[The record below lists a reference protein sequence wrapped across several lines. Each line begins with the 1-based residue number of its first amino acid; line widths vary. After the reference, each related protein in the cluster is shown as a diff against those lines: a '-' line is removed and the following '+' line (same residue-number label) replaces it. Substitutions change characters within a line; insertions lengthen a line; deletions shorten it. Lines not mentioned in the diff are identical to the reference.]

1 MKFATR
7 AISVAS
13 VSLFLALAF
22 GADDQTP
29 RTPEIPRVWDER
41 ALRDGATPVAGL
53 NARPGHISETE
64 YYRLPIED
72 LRTYPVYYPGR
83 EPAGRTVFEES
94 DAPQLRTTDPR
105 LIAKVRSREFY
116 EEQQATAN
124 IPSLRVSVETTHL
137 LKALPA
143 FQAARTDGA

>member
-1 MKFATR
+1 M
-7 AISVAS
+7 
-13 VSLFLALAF
+13 
-22 GADDQTP
+22 
-29 RTPEIPRVWDER
+29 
-41 ALRDGATPVAGL
+41 
-53 NARPGHISETE
+53 PGPGTSETE

-83 EPAGRTVFEES
+83 EPAGYWEMLQRIGPRPLIEPQKLKTEGDWIAAGRTVFEES